1 MNMMRRMRLIGVLTL
16 MVFGLVAATAAP
28 VGAVTVFSN
37 DKVAVGIADGW
48 NKVAT
53 PDGLIGQWC
62 IDDCAA
68 VFNIAYEKIPDGTSN
83 VDYAT
88 QSVDQLTNLPGY
100 KELRRDFV
108 TSGDDKAPRLDYLFQ
123 QTDGTV
129 LRAQQVFLTNG
140 SDAYVLSFVTR
151 LIDHQDYVDEVDV
164 MVYSFTFV

>member
-1 MNMMRRMRLIGVLTL
+1 MVRQFRVVVLL
-16 MVFGLVAATAAP
+16 ALVLLGLVATSAAP
-28 VGAVTVFSN
+28 VSAATVFSN
-37 DKVAVGIADGW
+37 DKVAIGILDSW

-62 IDDCAA
+62 IDDCTA
-68 VFNIAYEKIPDGTSN
+68 VFNIAYEKVPNGTSS

-88 QSVDQLTNLPGY
+88 ASVDQITSLPGY

-108 TSGDDKAPRLDYLFQ
+108 TSGDQKSPRLDYLFEK
-123 QTDGTV
+123 DGTV

-140 SDAYVLSFVTR
+140 SDAFVLSFLTR
-151 LIDHQDYVDEVDV
+151 AVDHSEYVDDVDA